1 MSSLFFYI
9 IMKKLAEKG
18 RVVMKKRY
26 GYTALVIFYVGF
38 IFLNSFTPAAESSR
52 QSGWVLLMAKQIAE
66 GLGID
71 GPWLTEHLIRKTA
84 HFLEYGVL
92 GVLLWNCI
100 RAYGWRRERLCLAQ
114 LWLGTVIPLTDETIQ
129 LVTPGR
135 SGQVSD
141 VWLDMSGLLF
151 GTLAAVA
158 VHVLWKRFRGKT
170 GKEVSDGKAGG

>member
-1 MSSLFFYI
+1 MKPGRKLIRQRKREEDGLVFSLFLYYN
-9 IMKKLAEKG
+9 EKTCRERQG
-18 RVVMKKRY
+18 
-26 GYTALVIFYVGF
+26 GYE
-38 IFLNSFTPAAESSR
+38 ESSR